1 MTQVSV
7 EISLYPLRDD
17 FIPPIASFIERLNQ
31 YEELTVETNCM
42 STQVFGDYATTLQ
55 ILSEEMQKTHAQ
67 YPKATFA
74 MKVLNGN
81 LLTGS
86 PTD

>member
-1 MTQVSV
+1 MNQVSI

-17 FIPPIASFIERLNQ
+17 FIPPIAQFIERLNGYQ
-31 YEELTVETNCM
+31 ELTVQTNCM
-42 STQVFGDYATTLQ
+42 STQVFGEYARTLE
-55 ILSEEMQKTHAQ
+55 IVSAEMRKTHAE

-81 LLTGS
+81 LLTQS